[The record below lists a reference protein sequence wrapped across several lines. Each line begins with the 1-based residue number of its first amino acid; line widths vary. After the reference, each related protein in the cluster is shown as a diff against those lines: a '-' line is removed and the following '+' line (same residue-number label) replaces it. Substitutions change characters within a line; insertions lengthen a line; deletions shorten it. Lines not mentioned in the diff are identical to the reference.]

1 MTDKDFILNNL
12 HGLIKD
18 VEHELVKAILKDDSQ
33 STERHRHLT
42 IPVLERGEITHVT
55 LRVTLEYEI

>member
-12 HGLIKD
+12 HSLIQE

-33 STERHRHLT
+33 STDRTKYLR
-42 IPVLERGEITHVT
+42 IPIYDNGEVTDVT
-55 LRVTLEYEI
+55 LRVTLEYET

>member
-12 HGLIKD
+12 HNLVKE
-18 VEHELVKAILKDDSQ
+18 VEHELVKAILKDDTQ
-33 STERHRHLT
+33 STDRT
-42 IPVLERGEITHVT
+42 KYKKIPVLEHGEIYHIT